1 MKRTFA
7 TISLLGLL
15 VGSSLVPAVAQ
26 DGEAQKIE
34 EGKKILGKIVDAFG
48 GRDRLLK
55 IQDTKVACNINII
68 PVNMSGS
75 LVISEKKNKIRQD
88 ISIMGMNIIQAYN
101 GKTGWMVDPMTGA
114 IVDMPDA
121 VLEQFKREALGNDAL
136 LNPGKYGITFTFEG
150 RESVEGKEYLLLK
163 QTHRDG
169 FETTMYVDPDTF
181 LVHKTMGMTVTETLE
196 KTDQETTLSDY
207 RDVDGT
213 KVPFSVKIK
222 QGGVEYA
229 EITMTEYT
237 YDANLE
243 DSLFEKPGIA
253 GE

>member
-26 DGEAQKIE
+26 DVEAQKIE
-34 EGKKILGKIVDAFG
+34 EGKKILGKVIDAFG

-55 IQDTKVACNINII
+55 IQDTKVACNINVI

-75 LVISEKKNKIRQD
+75 LVISEKNNKIRQD
-88 ISIMGMNIIQAYN
+88 ISISGMNIIQAYN
-101 GKTGWMVDPMTGA
+101 GETGWMVDPMTGA

-121 VLEQFKREALGNDAL
+121 ALEQFKRESLGNDAL
-136 LNPGKYGITFTFEG
+136 LNPEKYGITFTFEG

-229 EITMTEYT
+229 EITMTEYQ
-237 YDANLE
+237 YDTNLE
-243 DSLFEKPGIA
+243 DSIFDKPGVA